1 MDSIVDWLSS
11 TSADMGLT
19 QNTQKKFSKIMNNDE
34 AFQVFI
40 DAILDPEMA
49 KTSYES
55 LGAARSYRALLALKE
70 DMATTSQGGTP
81 IFMSPT
87 RAGLLAKQVF
97 ASLEPPAKGILMHK
111 RVLLDALLEAY
122 PAAVVAAASAGGKD
136 GLEEHLGPLM
146 LFENCSQT
154 LPTLTSLVVYG
165 CTGKNRRTST
175 EHRPAASMP
184 PQIVTKHNVISHGHR
199 RKFVR
204 SLTEWNLLERLAWWI
219 VEEDD
224 NDSPVGLGEEAC
236 ETLLTIVECVG
247 YPHPDAD
254 ENEEEAGSVGEE
266 MLLAPLGNEEY
277 WEPLVSVLADPETQN
292 ESARVAAARAIV
304 GILGLATGKSPR
316 IRRSAAPAVDETE
329 DIEEPEVQPEENED
343 EAMFNKLRD
352 WGLTRKIHKALIAH
366 LPRIINAMTMDDHKF
381 LDEDYQ
387 ATIYIKPEGSRDK
400 IPPTAVR
407 HPGHCFVVPFTS
419 WRLQIAGV
427 LAQLLSYEDG
437 NDSTDGKE
445 SPRAAAM
452 SALMQLPVSPQLQKK
467 GEDPSSELGSDQ
479 AINPWPSLVGWIF
492 LYPENCLYHV
502 EFLRMFQAIC
512 LEHHEETL
520 RLVLQKAKFVSR
532 AIRSCKAGGSLQGI
546 LLICLNTLRLRSQS
560 LPPSAFLRQ
569 FLESHD
575 AWKGFQ
581 DELTKM
587 TLAQQR
593 PADGPAVPGQEKASM
608 SSGLGLD
615 LGSRYASQLGFEG
628 MKAYDSDPTSSDIAV
643 LVKSSSSD
651 SGSGGK
657 KKKKRKKKNKQ
668 QPVSLEQK
676 EKEKETDEVSEE
688 SYEVEVEC

>member
-1 MDSIVDWLSS
+1 
-11 TSADMGLT
+11 
-19 QNTQKKFSKIMNNDE
+19 MNNDE

-266 MLLAPLGNEEY
+266 MLLAPLGNEDY

-452 SALMQLPVSPQLQKK
+452 SALMQLPVPPQLQKK

-492 LYPENCLYHV
+492 LVSPAASLFLSVYFVFSPGLSHSLSWPRLLQYPENCLYHV

-546 LLICLNTLRLRSQS
+546 LLMCLNTLRLRSQS

-581 DELTKM
+581 DELTK
-587 TLAQQR
+587 
-593 PADGPAVPGQEKASM
+593 
-608 SSGLGLD
+608 
-615 LGSRYASQLGFEG
+615 
-628 MKAYDSDPTSSDIAV
+628 
-643 LVKSSSSD
+643 
-651 SGSGGK
+651 
-657 KKKKRKKKNKQ
+657 
-668 QPVSLEQK
+668 
-676 EKEKETDEVSEE
+676 
-688 SYEVEVEC
+688 